1 VQAASERFRPP
12 SLATVVG
19 LVFGAWGLI
28 TALQPLK
35 DNSFLTHLAT
45 GRYILDHGIPHR
57 DIYSFTARHEPW
69 VVQSWLASV
78 IFGLSDRWWG
88 GQGIRVVLAVVTVA
102 LALLVWRL
110 TRPAGAL
117 IGRLIA
123 AGLVVGVGAGQWVER
138 PLLFGLLLLAVVLL
152 VAEDDRIDLRWLIP
166 VMWLWVN
173 LHGSF
178 PLGLVA
184 LAVLA
189 IGRRLDDGVWGR
201 ERPAFMWALLGTA
214 LGAINPLGPKLLVF
228 PVHLLGRNDVL
239 QNVIEWQAPKF
250 MSSSERIFLLE
261 LVCAIV
267 VLARRPTWR
276 AALPL
281 AVFTAAALLGSRNV
295 PVTSLVLLPGL
306 AYGLHDLGTISGDER
321 RPLNTAALAAVVA
334 LGVLIGVS
342 GFQKEPYDLIAY
354 PVDAAAWMQS
364 HGIGPARTRVVERDY
379 AGNYLEA
386 IYGTRSHVFIDDR
399 VDMYPPAVS
408 EDFATLLHGTP
419 GWDGVLDRYDA
430 QVVLWEARQPL
441 GQLLAESP
449 HWRLVYVDEKWV
461 VACRVDAGGQLVRA
475 CRGV

>member
-1 VQAASERFRPP
+1 
-12 SLATVVG
+12 
-19 LVFGAWGLI
+19 
-28 TALQPLK
+28 
-35 DNSFLTHLAT
+35 
-45 GRYILDHGIPHR
+45 
-57 DIYSFTARHEPW
+57 
-69 VVQSWLASV
+69 
-78 IFGLSDRWWG
+78 
-88 GQGIRVVLAVVTVA
+88 
-102 LALLVWRL
+102 
-110 TRPAGAL
+110 
-117 IGRLIA
+117 
-123 AGLVVGVGAGQWVER
+123 
-138 PLLFGLLLLAVVLL
+138 
-152 VAEDDRIDLRWLIP
+152 
-166 VMWLWVN
+166 
-173 LHGSF
+173 
-178 PLGLVA
+178 
-184 LAVLA
+184 
-189 IGRRLDDGVWGR
+189 
-201 ERPAFMWALLGTA
+201 MWALLGTA

-261 LVCAIV
+261 LVCAVV